1 MIYPYACDTCNIEIE
16 VMKPM
21 AESSRKENCG
31 DCGNELRRIFTTP
44 SVLNYGNYFDTMSSD
59 ERWGYATHKQRLE
72 TEMQAKAAQGISV
85 DKVEVPK
92 GTPQEFVPQ
101 VPK

>member
-1 MIYPYACDTCNIEIE
+1 MIYPYICDTCEIE
-16 VMKPM
+16 SEVNKPM
-21 AESSRKENCG
+21 AESSRKEFCSCG
-31 DCGNELRRIFTTP
+31 AELRRVFTTP

-59 ERWGYATHKQRLE
+59 ERWGYAQHKNVLE
-72 TEMQAKAAQGISV
+72 SQMRQKAAQGISV
-85 DKVEVPK
+85 DKVEIPK